1 MMMIPFVKRSKG
13 WLAVLTLTLFG
24 CAEEINSLQFIS
36 DAEPPSNVS
45 ALFDI
50 TTDNSGRVSI
60 TPIGEG
66 VAQFE
71 ILPGDGTSVPKV
83 LRPGETM
90 THTYREGDFGVKI
103 KAMGLTGLAS
113 ESTQNLKVSFRAP
126 ENLVVTVQKDPVQ
139 TKTVYVTA
147 RADFATSYEVL
158 FGDEPNAKPQVGN
171 IGSTIPHT
179 YVNDGT
185 YTIQVTAKSGGAA
198 TTVYRENVTVVGRT
212 LPNVSAP
219 VPVTRNSTD
228 VISIFSDSYPTLS
241 NVNYYPNW
249 GQSTTFGTLKIGTN
263 EVIQYGNLNYQGIDF
278 NQTINASTMQ
288 FLHLDVWT
296 TDVKALEVFPISRA
310 TGERNV
316 VRNLTA
322 NAWNSLDI
330 PLSEF
335 TSQGLSM
342 ADLFQ
347 IKLVGSPFA
356 PAGFGTIFVDNIY
369 FYRNPPAGSTTSLQ
383 NFEGNAPTFTV
394 FGNIAMTE
402 VINNPDKS
410 GENLTDRVARLTK
423 SVGSETWAGTF
434 FELPNPINLSGNSKI
449 TMKSWSPKTGRVIKM
464 KLENQDA
471 SITHEVDVPTTKANG
486 WETLSYDFSR
496 APRANYVRVVVFYD
510 FGVSGD
516 GSVYYFDEI
525 KN

>member
-1 MMMIPFVKRSKG
+1 
-13 WLAVLTLTLFG
+13 
-24 CAEEINSLQFIS
+24 
-36 DAEPPSNVS
+36 
-45 ALFDI
+45 
-50 TTDNSGRVSI
+50 
-60 TPIGEG
+60 
-66 VAQFE
+66 
-71 ILPGDGTSVPKV
+71 
-83 LRPGETM
+83 
-90 THTYREGDFGVKI
+90 
-103 KAMGLTGLAS
+103 
-113 ESTQNLKVSFRAP
+113 
-126 ENLVVTVQKDPVQ
+126 
-139 TKTVYVTA
+139 
-147 RADFATSYEVL
+147 
-158 FGDEPNAKPQVGN
+158 
-171 IGSTIPHT
+171 
-179 YVNDGT
+179 
-185 YTIQVTAKSGGAA
+185 
-198 TTVYRENVTVVGRT
+198 
-212 LPNVSAP
+212 
-219 VPVTRNSTD
+219 
-228 VISIFSDSYPTLS
+228 
-241 NVNYYPNW
+241 
-249 GQSTTFGTLKIGTN
+249 
-263 EVIQYGNLNYQGIDF
+263 
-278 NQTINASTMQ
+278 
-288 FLHLDVWT
+288 
-296 TDVKALEVFPISRA
+296 
-310 TGERNV
+310 V